1 MAPFVLMG
9 LVYTGFGPKAIVNRD
24 VCPLTLPAASLLGVP
39 YAHGFHDDP
48 TMGVNTGDVVSLSL
62 SDGEVELKVESRS
75 TED

>member
-1 MAPFVLMG
+1 M
-9 LVYTGFGPKAIVNRD
+9 NRD

-48 TMGVNTGDVVSLSL
+48 TMGVNTGDMVSLSL